1 VKLVDCSDQASPAQQ
16 QAVHELLELV
26 SAAGSDVRSFHKLL
40 RVVLV
45 RSRARENQLLAKM
58 MDLNFKYANKALFSL
73 EQRMR
78 LGSAIDVDARRR
90 TLQWFHD
97 TYRSLMPDY
106 QNVRTLLAFHA
117 TRSEE
122 IAEQVR
128 AAPVPR
134 A

>member
-1 VKLVDCSDQASPAQQ
+1 
-16 QAVHELLELV
+16 
-26 SAAGSDVRSFHKLL
+26 
-40 RVVLV
+40 
-45 RSRARENQLLAKM
+45 
-58 MDLNFKYANKALFSL
+58 
-73 EQRMR
+73 MR

-128 AAPVPR
+128 GAPVPR